1 MGASGCQSETF
12 LVDYFF
18 LSIVFYKLVEFLLKL
33 QFIITYIAPWQITWG
48 SAFHAF
54 AQPFSVP
61 HSAMLFVQ
69 AAVSSALSAPLSPF
83 LGDSLLF
90 IHCSF
95 IESKA
100 FNNHGVTFHL
110 FSKVLVSHFRLI
122 LFFLFFLINKTKKI
136 TCYFGS
142 LLGIGN
148 EFNCLFLFFVF
159 VSFFGR
165 ERHLFHLLRPTNEIL
180 GARLQHAPG

>member
-1 MGASGCQSETF
+1 MIGFKKDMGASGCQSETF

-83 LGDSLLF
+83 LGDSLLLLLF
-90 IHCSF
+90 IVRSSNPKHS
-95 IESKA
+95 
-100 FNNHGVTFHL
+100 
-110 FSKVLVSHFRLI
+110 
-122 LFFLFFLINKTKKI
+122 I
-136 TCYFGS
+136 TM
-142 LLGIGN
+142 
-148 EFNCLFLFFVF
+148 V
-159 VSFFGR
+159 
-165 ERHLFHLLRPTNEIL
+165 
-180 GARLQHAPG
+180 